1 MLHCLYVDQP
11 YALACSWHGVH
22 KDSGCASAEAQ
33 ASVLA
38 SVAVE
43 VQELQEGVAAAVV
56 AQEVWGS

>member
-1 MLHCLYVDQP
+1 MHRYLCAAQP

-33 ASVLA
+33 DVVLA

-43 VQELQEGVAAAVV
+43 VQELQEVVVAVV
-56 AQEVWGS
+56 VELGV

>member
-33 ASVLA
+33 DEVLV

-43 VQELQEGVAAAVV
+43 VQELREVVGVAVV
-56 AQEVWGS
+56 EREV